1 MKAAEAI
8 ALQHS
13 TAAGRRTCQWPC
25 GPEAHLVDN
34 GSNRPIPPVQ
44 LTHDQIQVI
53 RRLGAGGIDEAD
65 ISKFFDVT
73 PADIK
78 KILDPAVFYDR
89 RVGFVGGAA

>member
-1 MKAAEAI
+1 
-8 ALQHS
+8 
-13 TAAGRRTCQWPC
+13 
-25 GPEAHLVDN
+25 
-34 GSNRPIPPVQ
+34 